1 MTKIEWVRN
10 SDGTKGKT
18 WNPVTG
24 CTKVSVGCAHCY
36 AERMARRLAGRYGY
50 PSAPNHFD
58 VTLRPNRL
66 GQPLKWRK
74 PKMVFVCSMSDL
86 FHEDVPDDFICDV
99 FYTMSQAQHH
109 TFVVLTKRPERM
121 YNWFNRSEAQGS
133 KWHKPLPNVIGMVT
147 AENQK
152 QADKRI
158 PWLLQCPFS
167 VCGVSVEPML
177 EPVNLRGISDS
188 DYCIDALTGDVAWM
202 ESRDIGSELMG
213 EPGPSLD
220 WVICGPETGPGARG
234 IQEFEPRA
242 RGLRNQCVEAGVPFF
257 LKKNTNGTR
266 QIDGR
271 EWNEMPGGYK

>member
-24 CTKVSVGCAHCY
+24 CTKISADCAHCY

-50 PSAPNHFD
+50 PAAPNHFD
-58 VTLRPNRL
+58 VTLRPDRL

-74 PKMVFVCSMSDL
+74 PKMVFVVSMGDL
-86 FHEDVPDDFICDV
+86 FHEDVPSSYITHV
-99 FYTMSQAQHH
+99 FEVMEKARTH
-109 TFVVLTKRPERM
+109 TFQVLTKRPERM
-121 YNWFNRSEAQGS
+121 QRYIKRNWDKMDQY
-133 KWHKPLPNVIGMVT
+133 LTNVWLGVT
-147 AENQK
+147 AENQE

-158 PWLLQCPFS
+158 PILLETPAAVRF
-167 VCGVSVEPML
+167 VSVEPML